1 MINKYLL
8 TIPTRSNAYDPFYA
22 KDKRCASLFSSCLT
36 TWMKEL
42 PKDQFTI
49 LSFCG
54 ATREMLHSDQDFF
67 INSYLPNFTHVS
79 SNEMTP
85 KPDNYLNLPLKTLA
99 IFEKALQIDQD
110 WDFLIKC
117 DDDIYVNTQNLINFL
132 EDKDPNSHF
141 YTGNPIGFKKYN
153 AQVKR
158 LLFGYIDYNDYMKD
172 IESLPDD
179 FKYAQGGLYIISRH
193 TLTKSIEYLKKVL
206 QTQGPEDFLV
216 ALGIYKATGHRI
228 NLGYRNG
235 NIFYSAVGLN
245 EKNCDWE
252 IDILKNLIS
261 LHPLKNPNCIFSIH
275 NKLQSLK

>member
-1 MINKYLL
+1 MKKYL
-8 TIPTRSNAYDPFYA
+8 IAVPTRYDA
-22 KDKRCASLFSSCLT
+22 AHRSLLSACLS
-36 TWMKEL
+36 TWMNEL
-42 PKDQFTI
+42 PKDLFAI

-54 ATREMLHSDQDFF
+54 ATLNKLPPDQDSF
-67 INSYLPNFTHVS
+67 ISSHLPNFIHVKS
-79 SNEMTP
+79 EGMP
-85 KPDNYLNLPLKTLA
+85 PEFDYYLNLPFKSLS
-99 IFEKALQIDQD
+99 IFETALQIDQN

-141 YTGNPIGFKKYN
+141 YTGSPIGFKKKN
-153 AQVKR
+153 INEKR
-158 LLFGYIDYNDYMKD
+158 LLFGYINYHDYMQD
-172 IESLPDD
+172 ITSLPDD

-193 TLTKSIEYLKKVL
+193 TIMKSIEYLKKVL

-228 NLGYRNG
+228 NLGYGNG

-245 EKNCDWE
+245 EKNCDWN

-261 LHPLKNPNCIFSIH
+261 LHPLKNPNCIFSTH